1 MTLQQLQYIVALA
14 QYGQFVKAAESCFV
28 TQPTLTM
35 QLQKLEEEVG
45 GLLFNRDKSPV
56 TPTPLG
62 EAFLERARV
71 ILKEVEGLKQ
81 LVNDE
86 IDKIEG
92 TYRIGVIP
100 TIAPYLMPRLIPQ
113 VLKANNK
120 VKIKVYELR
129 TDEVIDGLKKGTIDL
144 GIAATPLVEDLIKE
158 VPVYFEPFEI
168 YIHPEHPKAK
178 IETWS
183 TLDLESNEMLIL
195 DEGHCFRDQALAI
208 CARAGKKMNKGFEY
222 QGGSLEALMGLVDKG
237 LGYTMVPAMV
247 QKHKQGE
254 GQIRCFKTPR
264 PVREVSIV
272 VHKSFARTAFI
283 EWLQGQIEKVVPKD
297 YLQPKKVK
305 RIKWK

>member
-86 IDKIEG
+86 IDKVEG

-113 VLKANNK
+113 VIKANSK

-168 YIHPEHPKAK
+168 YIHPDHPKAK

-183 TLDLESNEMLIL
+183 TQDLESNEMLIL

-222 QGGSLEALMGLVDKG
+222 QGGSLEALMGLVDRG

-247 QKHKQGE
+247 QKQKQGE

-283 EWLQGQIEKVVPKD
+283 EWLQLQIEKVVPKD

>member
-56 TPTPLG
+56 SPTPLG

-71 ILKEVEGLKQ
+71 ILKEVESLKQ

-86 IDKIEG
+86 IDKVEG

-113 VLKANNK
+113 VLKANSK

-168 YIHPEHPKAK
+168 YIHPDHPKAK
-178 IETWS
+178 IEAWS
-183 TLDLESNEMLIL
+183 TQDLESNEMLIL

-222 QGGSLEALMGLVDKG
+222 QGGSLEALMGLVDRG

-247 QKHKQGE
+247 QGNKNGE

-283 EWLQGQIEKVVPKD
+283 EWLQLQIEKVVPKD